1 MGKAKIPLARATLV
15 KVWRDNSR
23 RVRTH
28 EKKIEALVR
37 PLGKII
43 QTIFLCPIGSQYS
56 MDCLKMVWWDVG
68 NQGLKRFFPNHLT
81 APRPPRM
88 ETGPL
93 VAWVWLLKFLHQGD
107 CEWLTP
113 CPLGR
118 HSGAMRSFPWWPEP
132 ALPLPFSSK
141 VCLLVFAT
149 KKERPFNPPYKS
161 FPLSLLYHPI
171 KKTSKKFYQR
181 ALNMI
186 TFWWFLQ
193 AWKQFQC
200 LKIVL
205 GRFPFV
211 RTDRPDHSSHNE
223 NFTFNQNHHSDPK

>member
-1 MGKAKIPLARATLV
+1 MGKAKIPLARPTLA

-37 PLGKII
+37 PLGEII
-43 QTIFLCPIGSQYS
+43 QTIFLCPIGSQHS
-56 MDCLKMVWWDVG
+56 LDCLKMVWWDVG

-88 ETGPL
+88 ETRPL
-93 VAWVWLLKFLHQGD
+93 VAWVCLLKFLHQGD
-107 CEWLTP
+107 CEWQTP

-161 FPLSLLYHPI
+161 VPLSLLYHPI
-171 KKTSKKFYQR
+171 KRHQK
-181 ALNMI
+181 
-186 TFWWFLQ
+186 
-193 AWKQFQC
+193 
-200 LKIVL
+200 
-205 GRFPFV
+205 
-211 RTDRPDHSSHNE
+211 
-223 NFTFNQNHHSDPK
+223 NFIRGH